1 MLIPTEKIPRLPRL
15 AGVYWRD
22 PREVVEFYDGDFRD
36 IGSFRRQARRVRSRS
51 LPREEVAAVLREQN
65 ESYGCGRETADAI
78 GKIAREGACAVV
90 TGQQVGL
97 FSGPLYTIYK
107 ALTAVKLADSLNRRR
122 LGSFVPVF
130 WLASDDHDLAEADR
144 ISLLDKD
151 HRPEQIRC
159 PIASP
164 QGKTPVSDLTL
175 PPDIADG
182 LEHLESS
189 TRDSEFKR
197 DVLARLGECY
207 KPGRPLAEAFARWMA
222 RLFEGRG
229 LILIDAADPRLKE
242 LGSGVFCREIEGA
255 SPSTRA
261 ALASTLRLRRVG
273 YDPQVRLREG
283 VLNLYYYADGCRRSI
298 RRSDGAFVIEGLPP
312 PVPAEELLERA
323 RRKPH
328 AFSPNVLLRPIYQ
341 DALLPTVAYVGGPG
355 EIAYFAQMKGV
366 YEAFDLPMP
375 VIYPRIS
382 ATIVEQSVGR
392 VLTKFGL
399 SVPDLWRDPAGLGGD
414 ASKKP
419 VPGSLVGALRLLRDR
434 IERDFESLERE
445 AVDLDAAL
453 RPSVALARGKIV
465 RQLAFLEKRAG
476 QAAARRDETAVRQL
490 RKAAACL
497 FPNGQLQERALNI
510 VPFLIKY
517 GFDFM
522 ETLGRGLVI
531 DEPGHQAL
539 FIR

>member
-1 MLIPTEKIPRLPRL
+1 MLIPIEKIPRLPRL

-22 PREVVEFYDGDFRD
+22 PREVAEFFDGDFRAV
-36 IGSFRRQARRVRSRS
+36 GSFRRQARRVRSRP

-65 ESYGCGRETADAI
+65 ERYGCGRETADAI

-122 LGSFVPVF
+122 LGSFVAVF

-159 PIASP
+159 PITSP

-182 LEHLESS
+182 LRHLESS
-189 TRDSEFKR
+189 TPDSEFKR
-197 DVLARLGECY
+197 DVLDRLGECY

-222 RLFEGRG
+222 RLFQGRG
-229 LILIDAADPRLKE
+229 LILIDASDPRLKK
-242 LGSGVFCREIEGA
+242 LGGGVFRREIEGA
-255 SPSTRA
+255 SPSTPA
-261 ALASTLRLRRVG
+261 AMAATRRLRRAG
-273 YDPQVRLREG
+273 YDPKVRLREG
-283 VLNLYYYADGCRRSI
+283 ILNLYYSDGDRRSI

-312 PVPAEELLERA
+312 PVPAGELLERV
-323 RRKPH
+323 RQKPH

-341 DALLPTVAYVGGPG
+341 DTLLPTVAYVGGPG

-392 VLTKFGL
+392 ILAKFGL
-399 SVPDLWRDPAGLGGD
+399 SLPDFWRDPAGLAGD
-414 ASKKP
+414 ASKQP
-419 VPGSLVGALRLLRDR
+419 VPGSLVGAVRLLRDR

-445 AVDLDAAL
+445 AVDLEAAL

-490 RKAAACL
+490 RKAASYL
-497 FPNGQLQERALNI
+497 FPSGQLQERTLNI